1 MRLIGLAVV
10 LAFSL
15 TLEPLA
21 AEAQSAGRV
30 PRVGVLMA
38 GSPSGAFLTQFRQGL
53 RELGYIEG
61 QNIAIEQ
68 RFAHGVRDRVPNLA
82 AELISLKVDLI
93 VVDGTA
99 TALSAKAATTKIPI
113 VFTLAG
119 DPVGSGLV
127 ASLARPGGNVTG
139 LSNIISELGGKQL
152 ELLKEAAPQVARVAV
167 LYNPVNPATAL
178 WLARV
183 RAAARALTVEL
194 QAFEVRKAND
204 LASVFSALA
213 GWRADALLMM
223 TDTIFT
229 IGRVQLVQLAA
240 KNRLPGI
247 YGSRE
252 YADAG
257 GLMAYGPSFND
268 NFRRAATYVVKIL
281 KGANPADLPVE
292 QPTKFELVI
301 NLKTARALGL
311 TIPQT
316 LLLQADQI
324 IE

>member
-119 DPVGSGLV
+119 DQVGSGIV

-139 LSNIISELGGKQL
+139 FRTSSPSWAGSNSSYSRKQPPKWPVSLSS
-152 ELLKEAAPQVARVAV
+152 
-167 LYNPVNPATAL
+167 
-178 WLARV
+178 
-183 RAAARALTVEL
+183 
-194 QAFEVRKAND
+194 
-204 LASVFSALA
+204 
-213 GWRADALLMM
+213 
-223 TDTIFT
+223 TIRS
-229 IGRVQLVQLAA
+229 IRPRHCG
-240 KNRLPGI
+240 
-247 YGSRE
+247 
-252 YADAG
+252 
-257 GLMAYGPSFND
+257 
-268 NFRRAATYVVKIL
+268 
-281 KGANPADLPVE
+281 
-292 QPTKFELVI
+292 
-301 NLKTARALGL
+301 
-311 TIPQT
+311 
-316 LLLQADQI
+316 
-324 IE
+324 